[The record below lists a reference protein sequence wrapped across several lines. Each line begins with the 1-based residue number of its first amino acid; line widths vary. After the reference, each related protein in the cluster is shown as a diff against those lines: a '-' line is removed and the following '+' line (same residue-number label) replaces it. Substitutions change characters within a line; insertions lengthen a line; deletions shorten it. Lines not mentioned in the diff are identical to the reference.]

1 MKPKSIPEQSA
12 GGVKMS
18 HNFLGI
24 LWMIHHISPFHK
36 TKSYFHGRV
45 NLLQRYT
52 ISAVTGVLE
61 GMADGEGQHPEL
73 TLLHFAEGVV
83 GADLPLVGADGGHP
97 GVAVLHEEELGG
109 DPQGLEAPPPGN
121 VVKVDLAILDP
132 AESIRGW
139 N

>member
-1 MKPKSIPEQSA
+1 
-12 GGVKMS
+12 
-18 HNFLGI
+18 
-24 LWMIHHISPFHK
+24 MIYHISPFHR

-52 ISAVTGVLE
+52 ISAIAGVLE

-73 TLLHFAEGVV
+73 TLLHLAEGVV

-109 DPQGLEAPPPGN
+109 DPKGLETPSLG
-121 VVKVDLAILDP
+121 VVVEIDLAVLD
-132 AESIRGW
+132 ASIGKTERESRKVECYVMR
-139 N
+139 